1 MASVRPEESAPL
13 VPRVTNK
20 FRVAMSNHG
29 VEQAF
34 MPAVKQKEK
43 SALAAEVTGSRL
55 PRNEGCAE
63 SNGG

>member
-1 MASVRPEESAPL
+1 
-13 VPRVTNK
+13 
-20 FRVAMSNHG
+20 MSNHG